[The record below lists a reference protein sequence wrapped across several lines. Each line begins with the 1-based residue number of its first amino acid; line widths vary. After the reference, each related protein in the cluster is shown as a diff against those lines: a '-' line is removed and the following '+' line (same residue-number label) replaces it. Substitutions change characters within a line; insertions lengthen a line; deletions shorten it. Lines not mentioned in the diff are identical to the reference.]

1 MNMYGFEERD
11 LISMESGLNPI
22 WKYRFGCLD
31 ELELYLLLNGSGAF
45 SEEIWGVLIL
55 GVMCGPHVSLTF
67 SGPLV

>member
-1 MNMYGFEERD
+1 MNMYGFGERD

-45 SEEIWGVLIL
+45 LRRYGVFC
-55 GVMCGPHVSLTF
+55 VMCGPPSR
-67 SGPLV
+67 